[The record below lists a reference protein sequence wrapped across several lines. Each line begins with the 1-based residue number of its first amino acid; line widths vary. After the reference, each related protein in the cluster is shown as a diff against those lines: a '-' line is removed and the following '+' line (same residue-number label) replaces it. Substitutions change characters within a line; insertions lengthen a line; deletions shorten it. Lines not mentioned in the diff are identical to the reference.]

1 MATNKK
7 FLDFY
12 YNKKKYYKELIEKI
26 DVTEEQKNYT
36 NVYFDGGYGYKPE
49 ESRRWIVNNTSLPKF
64 RGTCLDVG
72 SGDGYWSW
80 ILSEW
85 YNVTGIDPLSGPV
98 DLSNLLRN
106 ILPAEIKNNT
116 QFIVG
121 DALTHVPKEKYDV
134 IHSMEVLYYLDNPK
148 EVIKKISNSW
158 LEDNGRLI
166 IGIDHYYENTASH
179 SWQDKVGTRMLM
191 FNEKEWILMFKEAG
205 LQNVQSWRANKS
217 SDWEGTLVITG
228 VR

>member
-1 MATNKK
+1 MKKATEVFGEWAVKGKDKGMEKSHALPVGAMLDFILPKK
-7 FLDFY
+7 NNFAFLDLGCG
-12 YNKKKYYKELIEKI
+12 NGWVVRK
-26 DVTEEQKNYT
+26 VAKNPLCIRA
-36 NVYFDGGYGYKPE
+36 V
-49 ESRRWIVNNTSLPKF
+49 
-64 RGTCLDVG
+64 
-72 SGDGYWSW
+72 
-80 ILSEW
+80 
-85 YNVTGIDPLSGPV
+85 GIDGAEKMISNAKSLSK
-98 DLSNLLRN
+98 DSTEY
-106 ILPAEIKNNT
+106 ILADIDT
-116 QFIVG
+116 FQSV
-121 DALTHVPKEKYDV
+121 EKYDI

-148 EVIKKISNSW
+148 EVIKKISEDW
-158 LEDNGRLI
+158 LKDNGRLI